1 LCINFANEKL
11 QQHFNHHIFKLEQQE
26 YTSEGINWS
35 SIKFNDNAL
44 CLELIEGVSIF
55 ILLFISLYFI

>member
-44 CLELIEGVSIF
+44 CLELIEGVR
-55 ILLFISLYFI
+55 ILFYFLYFIF